1 MLMCFVCL
9 FDFVSW
15 CVCVC
20 VVFCF
25 FLFVFFWGEGG
36 GWGWGRGCRNLG
48 VNIPLPIAQNS
59 IICMDHSSKNKQK
72 IGNIVLK

>member
-20 VVFCF
+20 VFFF
-25 FLFVFFWGEGG
+25 FLGG
-36 GWGWGRGCRNLG
+36 GGGGRGRGCRNLG

-59 IICMDHSSKNKQK
+59 IICMGHSSKNKQK

>member
-20 VVFCF
+20 VCF
-25 FLFVFFWGEGG
+25 FFVFFFFGG
-36 GWGWGRGCRNLG
+36 GVGGGGRGCRNLG